1 MVQAGAEGA
10 PQAPATALESG
21 RSTDPL
27 LWALDH
33 AQAPLRVGTWLK
45 VEADQVAVFAVG
57 DRLADVLPTGRHQL
71 KRQTLPKLAGV
82 IDLPGQEGTFFNAQI
97 HVVDLRSFIALPWGL
112 RSAQPVL
119 PPALWQEASLAESFS
134 ASGRCAIQCRDPLLL
149 LRTLGARQL
158 IEGPSRPAPAVAE
171 LLAPL
176 FLEICSQLRQ
186 VSCDGAHGPARE
198 EPSLAVLANSTE
210 DRCRGSF
217 AAVGLAL
224 SDVSIESLTLP
235 AQRPAGELP
244 AALEALASLFRP
256 APPPPPPPPPA

>member
-1 MVQAGAEGA
+1 MVEAGAAGMS
-10 PQAPATALESG
+10 QVPAMALESG
-21 RSTDPL
+21 RSIDPL

-45 VEADQVAVFAVG
+45 VEADQVAVFAVN
-57 DRLADVLPTGRHQL
+57 DRLADVLPSGRHQL
-71 KRQTLPKLAGV
+71 KRQTLPKLAGL

-112 RSAQPVL
+112 RRAQPVF
-119 PPALWQEASLAESFS
+119 PPALWQEVSSPESFS
-134 ASGRCAIQCRDPLLL
+134 ASGLCAIQCRDPLLL

-158 IEGPSRPAPAVAE
+158 IEGPTRPAPAVAE

-186 VSCDGAHGPARE
+186 LSRDGTPAAALE
-198 EPSLAVLANSTE
+198 EPSLAALGNGTWE
-210 DRCRGSF
+210 RCRVSF

-256 APPPPPPPPPA
+256 APPPPPPA